1 MSDIIQGKDRHPS
14 FKICQARLSSIH
26 ILWHCNALNIIPCL
40 SIAFAMKRSF
50 IWIWIQKLLNVL
62 INRYV
67 VLINTLFINVIFL
80 KTTYLLRPRLSKKC
94 IFPIFT
100 SNQLNQISFW
110 CGSGKVIKV
119 VNVMFELL
127 YLESFNKFVST
138 IDRHELSGM
147 SISVLWPL
155 DVNVWHE
162 EYIQRIYTYLY
173 HFYIIYIRGN
183 GFQTLNTA
191 WNPS

>member
-1 MSDIIQGKDRHPS
+1 MNTKVTYRLHFRIFDLFHNTHWIVISSLTIHYSYMSY
-14 FKICQARLSSIH
+14 FK
-26 ILWHCNALNIIPCL
+26 
-40 SIAFAMKRSF
+40 KR
-50 IWIWIQKLLNVL
+50 
-62 INRYV
+62 
-67 VLINTLFINVIFL
+67 
-80 KTTYLLRPRLSKKC
+80 LLRPRLSKKC
-94 IFPIFT
+94 NFPIFT
-100 SNQLNQISFW
+100 SYQLNQISFW

-155 DVNVWHE
+155 DVNVCHE